1 MALWRGGGLVTQ
13 LHTQEMAWP
22 VGLELKPGS
31 DTQVHVL
38 YLPLIPFLDHIII
51 LLGFP
56 GSLDGKELFVLISD
70 IVGTTTT
77 LSP

>member
-1 MALWRGGGLVTQ
+1 MALWQGGGLVTQ

-22 VGLELKPGS
+22 VGLKLKPGS
-31 DTQVHVL
+31 DTQARVL
-38 YLPLIPFLDHIII
+38 HLPLFPFSDHIII

-56 GSLDGKELFVLISD
+56 GSSDGKELFVLISD